1 MFRPNSSSEYDVND
15 NGNAAVAQ
23 LLEVHCMHV
32 AIISYYYYYY
42 YCIVRKFVGKSSVIH
57 QSKNVL

>member
-15 NGNAAVAQ
+15 NGNVAVAQ
-23 LLEVHCMHV
+23 LLEVHCMHA
-32 AIISYYYYYY
+32 AIISYYYYYR
-42 YCIVRKFVGKSSVIH
+42 IVRKFIGKSSVIH